1 MGKAI
6 LKFFGMILLVMV
18 GIYGVKMLTKK
29 VNIPVVSAIAE
40 QV

>member
-1 MGKAI
+1 M
-6 LKFFGMILLVMV
+6 KFFAMILLVML

>member
-6 LKFFGMILLVMV
+6 LKFFAMILLVMV
-18 GIYGVKMLTKK
+18 GIYGVKMIAKK